1 VIGALRDFL
10 VEHDEL
16 ADLDP
21 AQRRLELRRLLSE
34 EDSTLSLSDVVAH
47 IDGFGPLTH
56 LMSDP
61 DVTDVLV
68 NGHDEVWVERSGS
81 LWRTDVRFH
90 DEDSLRALLDRLLG
104 EAGASADI
112 SHPIA
117 DARLRDGSRL
127 HVVLPPIAPAPLVSI
142 RRLPS
147 VAPSLDELVR
157 RSALTAAQAD
167 SLMAEVAAGSN
178 IAISGAT
185 GTGKTTLLGSLLAL
199 VPERERIVVLEETRE
214 LPAVGG
220 HVVSLL
226 TRLPNAEGAGGIDLA
241 DLVRASLRMRP
252 DRLVIGEVRGAEA
265 LALLAAL
272 NTGHTGSL
280 VTVHASSTGRVV
292 DRLVSL
298 ALHADGGPSESTIRA
313 EAESVFDVFVHLER
327 DGEMRRVVDIRT
339 R

>member
-1 VIGALRDFL
+1 
-10 VEHDEL
+10 
-16 ADLDP
+16 
-21 AQRRLELRRLLSE
+21 
-34 EDSTLSLSDVVAH
+34 
-47 IDGFGPLTH
+47 
-56 LMSDP
+56 M
-61 DVTDVLV
+61 
-68 NGHDEVWVERSGS
+68 
-81 LWRTDVRFH
+81 
-90 DEDSLRALLDRLLG
+90 
-104 EAGASADI
+104 
-112 SHPIA
+112 
-117 DARLRDGSRL
+117 
-127 HVVLPPIAPAPLVSI
+127 VLPPIAPVPLVSI

-157 RSALTAAQAD
+157 RSALTAAQAE
-167 SLMAEVAAGSN
+167 SLSTEVAAGSN

-199 VPERERIVVLEETRE
+199 VSERERILVLEETRE
-214 LPAVGG
+214 LPVVGG

-265 LALLAAL
+265 LALLGAL
-272 NTGHTGSL
+272 NTGHRGSL

-298 ALHADGGPSESTIRA
+298 ALHADGGPSEATIRA
-313 EAESVFDVFVHLER
+313 EAERAFDVFVHLER

-339 R
+339 SR